1 MAFDNIWFL
10 LFIKCGDFHKR
21 YILLQQILKSSKI
34 NMSKL
39 NLSRILIQILP
50 KMKFNI
56 NWPGLGLSLSI
67 SILLIMLLMSGTIL
81 GMKNL
86 EAQIPATDDD
96 YYSSESYLDST
107 LQVQCIHDPV
117 FPQANQPI
125 TISANV
131 VDESLA
137 PKVAGSIEIVINSN
151 RTEPVIPSKNINS
164 NSTLNYTIGPFTN
177 LTTISYGCSAIDN
190 STSELSFTGM
200 KRIVIGAFNDS
211 SRAIPVLYTGNRSSN
226 MDILFVAS
234 NKTFSSATDPNFLI
248 DVQRAIALYY
258 NQSIFLKN
266 QNKTNFWIAQDMGE
280 ARNDCESIPPANWN
294 TAYLSFDAAVILH
307 RDGSIRDCTRNDK
320 EFSTANVAT
329 LANKGY
335 VLLHEIGHRP
345 FGLAD
350 EYDSGGLYE
359 SSSPWQNVFNGEQAC
374 TTDAIAMGKTCRKIP
389 YEYGLNKYFTSD
401 GQPNDVM
408 VDNGQLE
415 NLDKRRIEKWFE
427 NCLSPPD
434 NIPGPP
440 PICGT
445 ER

>member
-1 MAFDNIWFL
+1 
-10 LFIKCGDFHKR
+10 
-21 YILLQQILKSSKI
+21 
-34 NMSKL
+34 
-39 NLSRILIQILP
+39 
-50 KMKFNI
+50 
-56 NWPGLGLSLSI
+56 
-67 SILLIMLLMSGTIL
+67 
-81 GMKNL
+81 
-86 EAQIPATDDD
+86 
-96 YYSSESYLDST
+96 
-107 LQVQCIHDPV
+107 
-117 FPQANQPI
+117 
-125 TISANV
+125 
-131 VDESLA
+131 
-137 PKVAGSIEIVINSN
+137 
-151 RTEPVIPSKNINS
+151 
-164 NSTLNYTIGPFTN
+164 
-177 LTTISYGCSAIDN
+177 
-190 STSELSFTGM
+190 
-200 KRIVIGAFNDS
+200 
-211 SRAIPVLYTGNRSSN
+211 
-226 MDILFVAS
+226 
-234 NKTFSSATDPNFLI
+234 
-248 DVQRAIALYY
+248 
-258 NQSIFLKN
+258 
-266 QNKTNFWIAQDMGE
+266 MGE
-280 ARNDCESIPPANWN
+280 ARNNCESIPPANWN
-294 TAYLSFDAAVILH
+294 IAYLSFDAAVILH

-329 LANKGY
+329 LANKVY

-374 TTDAIAMGKTCRKIP
+374 TTDALVMGKTCRKIP

>member
-1 MAFDNIWFL
+1 
-10 LFIKCGDFHKR
+10 
-21 YILLQQILKSSKI
+21 
-34 NMSKL
+34 
-39 NLSRILIQILP
+39 
-50 KMKFNI
+50 MKFNT
-56 NWPGLGLSLSI
+56 NQPGLGVSLSI
-67 SILLIMLLMSGTIL
+67 SILLIMLLMSGTIF

-86 EAQIPATDDD
+86 EAQIPAAGDD
-96 YYSSESYLDST
+96 YYGIESNLESR
-107 LQVQCIHDPV
+107 LQVQCIHDPLL
-117 FPQANQPI
+117 PQANQPI
-125 TISANV
+125 TMAANT
-131 VDESLA
+131 VDESLT
-137 PKVAGSIEIVINSN
+137 PMVASSIEIVINSN
-151 RTEPVIPSKNINS
+151 RTEPFIPSKNIS
-164 NSTLNYTIGPFTN
+164 SSSTLNYTIGPFTN

-200 KRIVIGAFNDS
+200 KKIVIGAFNDSS

-226 MDILFVAS
+226 MDILFVAD
-234 NKTFSSATDPNFLI
+234 NKTFSSPMDPNFLI
-248 DVQRAIALYY
+248 DVQRAIVLYY

-280 ARNDCESIPPANWN
+280 ARNNCESIPPANWN
-294 TAYLSFDAAVILH
+294 IAYLSFDAAFILH
-307 RDGSIRDCTRNDK
+307 RHDFIRDCTRNDK
-320 EFSTANVAT
+320 ELSTANMATVAK
-329 LANKGY
+329 KGY

-359 SSSPWQNVFNGEQAC
+359 SSSPWQNVFNGQQAC
-374 TTDAIAMGKTCRKIP
+374 TTDALAMGKTCRKIP

-415 NLDKRRIEKWFE
+415 NLDRRRIEKWFE
-427 NCLSPPD
+427 DCLSPPD

-440 PICGT
+440 AICGT

>member
-1 MAFDNIWFL
+1 
-10 LFIKCGDFHKR
+10 
-21 YILLQQILKSSKI
+21 
-34 NMSKL
+34 
-39 NLSRILIQILP
+39 
-50 KMKFNI
+50 
-56 NWPGLGLSLSI
+56 
-67 SILLIMLLMSGTIL
+67 LLIMVLMSGTIL

-86 EAQIPATDDD
+86 EAQIPTANDD
-96 YYSSESYLDST
+96 YFSIESYLNSRP
-107 LQVQCIHDPV
+107 QVQCVHEPV
-117 FPQANQPI
+117 LPQANQSI

-151 RTEPVIPSKNINS
+151 RTELVIPSKNIN
-164 NSTLNYTIGPFTN
+164 NSSSLNYTIGPFTN
-177 LTTISYGCSAIDN
+177 NLTTISYSCSATDN

-200 KRIVIGAFNDS
+200 KKIVIGAFNDS
-211 SRAIPVLYTGNRSSN
+211 SRAIPVVYTGNRSSN
-226 MDILFVAS
+226 MDILFVAN
-234 NKTFSSATDPNFLI
+234 NKTFSSPMDPNFLI

-258 NQSIFLKN
+258 NQSVFLEN

-280 ARNDCESIPPANWN
+280 ARNNCESIPPANWN
-294 TAYLSFDAAVILH
+294 SAYLSFDAAVILH
-307 RDGSIRDCTRNDK
+307 RDDFIRDCTRNDQ
-320 EFSTANVAT
+320 ELSTANIAT
-329 LANKGY
+329 QEKEGY
-335 VLLHEIGHRP
+335 VLLHEVGHRP

-350 EYDSGGLYE
+350 EYDSGGFYE
-359 SSSPWQNVFNGEQAC
+359 SSAPWQNVYNSEQAC
-374 TTDAIAMGKTCRKIP
+374 TTDPLATGKTCRKIP

-415 NLDKRRIEKWFE
+415 DLDKRRIEKWFE

-440 PICGT
+440 AICGI